1 MKMMYCYQVHS
12 LSCVSVKM
20 CQPQD
25 IVCACSG
32 SDSIEAYVSPAMLQD
47 PWTKL
52 MQQHLNHMAESEAM
66 PADALEHNGSVNGQP
81 GQSLADVFAAA
92 EMVRFCTNAPAPL
105 CFCHAS

>member
-1 MKMMYCYQVHS
+1 
-12 LSCVSVKM
+12 
-20 CQPQD
+20 
-25 IVCACSG
+25 
-32 SDSIEAYVSPAMLQD
+32 
-47 PWTKL
+47 
-52 MQQHLNHMAESEAM
+52 MAESEAM